1 MCSEEILVGILLRI
15 CYQVE
20 NPRHPESRDGV
31 EGVHLPDE
39 VSAPLSLDCAE
50 HHLAWEGC
58 QGPAIAVLSQDVRND
73 AAGAG
78 VNV

>member
-1 MCSEEILVGILLRI
+1 MSQTVSSASSGTVESVNALQRIISSPRPMPSALRSPAI
-15 CYQVE
+15 KI
-20 NPRHPESRDGV
+20 
-31 EGVHLPDE
+31 
-39 VSAPLSLDCAE
+39 CAE

>member
-1 MCSEEILVGILLRI
+1 MSKI
-15 CYQVE
+15 
-20 NPRHPESRDGV
+20 
-31 EGVHLPDE
+31 
-39 VSAPLSLDCAE
+39 CAE